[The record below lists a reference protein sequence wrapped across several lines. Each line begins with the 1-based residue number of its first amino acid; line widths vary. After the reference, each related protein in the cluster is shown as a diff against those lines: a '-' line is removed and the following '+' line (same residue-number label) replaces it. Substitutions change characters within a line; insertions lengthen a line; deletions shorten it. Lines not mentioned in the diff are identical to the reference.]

1 MTGGSILLLDTN
13 VWLDY
18 FLGWRD
24 MSPTSRRLV
33 ELALNQDCTL
43 AYAVSS
49 VKDVYYIVA
58 SEHKRLER
66 AAEGSLGKGAV
77 AAANAAAWGCVN
89 ALQEMACAVPLDHTD
104 VWMASKQ
111 RVLHADFEDDLVIAA
126 ALRAKADYLVT
137 NDEGLLRHCP
147 VAALDARDMVALL
160 ETEDAA
166 SPGETTS
173 P

>member
-1 MTGGSILLLDTN
+1 MTCRRTLLLDTN

-111 RVLHADFEDDLVIAA
+111 RVLHADFEDDLFIAA

-137 NDEGLLRHCP
+137 NDERLLRHCP

-160 ETEDAA
+160 QTEDVA
-166 SPGETTS
+166 SPGEA
-173 P
+173 PRP